1 MSEQEVFKRR
11 RLLLKFDKEFNM
23 LNRTL
28 RFIFLSAVLFSSPL
42 LAYLKTTHMVAMRDG
57 LKLAT
62 DVYLADVSA
71 QKWPAILIRTPYGK
85 TGFLTPTNTF
95 DDWVKAGYA
104 LVVQDT
110 RGRGDSQ
117 GVDSLFLDD
126 GWGGRQDGYD
136 TVEWIAAQSWCNGKV
151 GTLGESAFGITQYML
166 AGSAP
171 PHLVCQFVKI
181 AATNLY
187 TQAVYPGGVFLKNLA
202 ESWLTIQG
210 ARNLLPYIE
219 SRASYDATW
228 ERLNLES
235 RFSAVNVPV
244 YHWGGWYDVFSEG
257 TISGFVGLQHNGTT
271 GAAGKQKL
279 LVGPWTH
286 GNWKQT
292 RQGDLNFPNS
302 THDDMIEAR
311 RWFEYW
317 LLGRDN
323 GIMSE
328 PAVKYY
334 MMGAP
339 QGGES
344 GAPGN
349 VWRTERDWP
358 PRATVTPFY
367 FHDNGELSTE
377 KSAMAQASRSY
388 QYDPRNPVQTQGGR
402 NLLMAA
408 GPHDQRSVENR
419 TDVLIFTT
427 PVLAQPLEIAG
438 KVTAKLW
445 VSSSAKDTDFM
456 VKLTDVYPDG
466 RSMLVSDGAIR
477 ARHRYSLWRE
487 NFMTPDSIYLCEVDL
502 WSTAIIFNKSHRL
515 RVAIS
520 SSNSPRFDP
529 NPNTGRPFRADNAM
543 VVATNTLHL
552 DAARPSH
559 LSLPITIPGGGL
571 AVAGPG
577 ASAPRDFILE
587 QNYPNPV
594 LDETQIAYAINRT
607 STIRLSIFNM
617 LGQELRTLV
626 EGLAPVGKYAIKWD
640 GRDHDGRR
648 AARGIY
654 FYRFTAGN
662 FVATRKLV
670 VVQ

>member
-1 MSEQEVFKRR
+1 MQHLIL
-11 RLLLKFDKEFNM
+11 RL
-23 LNRTL
+23 
-28 RFIFLSAVLFSSPL
+28 IFLIAVLFSSPL
-42 LAYLKTTHMVAMRDG
+42 FAYLKTTHMVAMRDG

-62 DVYLADVSA
+62 DVYLADASA
-71 QKWPAILIRTPYGK
+71 QKWPALLIRTPYGK
-85 TGFLTPTNTF
+85 SGFRTPTDTF
-95 DDWVKAGYA
+95 DEWVKAGYA
-104 LVVQDT
+104 IVVQDT

-117 GVDSLFLDD
+117 GLDSLFLDD
-126 GWGGRQDGYD
+126 GWGARQDGYD
-136 TVEWIAAQSWCNGKV
+136 AVEWIAQQAWCNGKV
-151 GTLGESAFGITQYML
+151 GTLGASAFGITEYML

-171 PHLVCQFVKI
+171 PHLVCQFVEI

-187 TQAVYPGGVFLKNLA
+187 AQAVYPGGVFLKNLA
-202 ESWLTIQG
+202 EGWLTIQG

-235 RFSAVNVPV
+235 RFGAVNVPV
-244 YHWGGWYDVFSEG
+244 YHWGGWHDIFIEG
-257 TISGFVGLQHNGTT
+257 TINGFVGLQQNGAT
-271 GAAGKQKL
+271 GARGKQKL

-286 GNWKQT
+286 GSWDQA
-292 RQGDLNFPNS
+292 RQGELTFPNS
-302 THDDMIEAR
+302 TRDDLSEAR

-317 LLGRDN
+317 LLGQDN

-334 MMGAP
+334 MMGAV
-339 QGGES
+339 EN

-358 PRATVTPFY
+358 LRATVTPFY
-367 FHDNGELSTE
+367 FRDNGDLSTE
-377 KSAMAQASRSY
+377 KSAAGQASRSY
-388 QYDPRNPVQTQGGR
+388 QYDPRNPIQTQGGR

-408 GPHDQRSVENR
+408 GPYDQRSVESR
-419 TDVLIFTT
+419 AEVLIFTT

-438 KVTAKLW
+438 KITAKLW

-487 NFMTPDSIYLCEVDL
+487 NFMTPDSIYPCEVDL
-502 WSTAIIFNKSHRL
+502 WSTAIIFNQGHRI
-515 RVAIS
+515 RVAIA

-529 NPNTGRPFRADNAM
+529 NPNTGKPFRADNAT

-552 DAARPSH
+552 DAVRPSH

-571 AVAGPG
+571 AVADPN
-577 ASAPRDFILE
+577 ASTPRDFVLE

-594 LDETQIAYAINRT
+594 LSETQIVYALNRT
-607 STIRLSIFNM
+607 ATMRLSIFNM

-626 EGLAPVGKYAIKWD
+626 DGLAPAGKYAVKWD
-640 GRDHDGRR
+640 GRDYHGER

-654 FYRFTAGN
+654 FYRLTAGN
-662 FVATRKLV
+662 FVAVRKLV